1 MATWKVTALNVVP
14 SLDGHNDVIRQVEW
28 ARIGKSE
35 LRGKTTLPPPGVS
48 AVPVTPNVAVPFV
61 AYNSLTESSVL
72 GWVWQQVNKAAA
84 ELEPYVPATAEADD
98 VAIYADPNAP
108 QIGEPKPLPWSN

>member
-1 MATWKVTALNVVP
+1 MATWKVTALNVAP
-14 SLDGHNDVIRQVEW
+14 TLDGHNDVIRQVEW

-35 LRGKTTLPPPGVS
+35 LRGKTTLPSPGVS
-48 AVPVTPNVAVPFV
+48 ALPVTPNAPVPFV
-61 AYNSLTESSVL
+61 AYSGLTENQIL

-84 ELEPYVPATAEADD
+84 ELEPFVPATAEAED
-98 VAIYADPNAP
+98 VALYANPSVP